1 MVGHVK
7 PIPMPI
13 ILAAISGD
21 EIALATVVLHYR
33 GYIRVLAM
41 RPTKDAYGNERLCI
55 DEDMQLRLEAKLIYA
70 IITGFRVLSA

>member
-1 MVGHVK
+1 MVGYVK
-7 PIPMPI
+7 PIPMPV
-13 ILAAISGD
+13 ILSAINGDQIAIAAVI
-21 EIALATVVLHYR
+21 LHYR

-41 RPTKDAYGNERLCI
+41 RPTKDAYGNERLRV

>member
-7 PIPMPI
+7 SIPMPV
-13 ILAAISGD
+13 ILEAINGD
-21 EIALATVVLHYR
+21 EIALAAVVLHYR

-41 RPTKDAYGNERLCI
+41 RPMKDACGNEHLSV

-70 IITGFRVLSA
+70 IMTGFNILAA

>member
-1 MVGHVK
+1 MVGHIK
-7 PIPMPI
+7 HIPMPI

-21 EIALATVVLHYR
+21 EIALAAVILHYR

-41 RPTKDAYGNERLCI
+41 RPMKDVCGNERLRV

>member
-1 MVGHVK
+1 MSGRVK
-7 PIPMPI
+7 PIPMPV

-21 EIALATVVLHYR
+21 EIALAAVILHYR

-41 RPTKDAYGNERLCI
+41 RPTKDAYGNERLRV

>member
-1 MVGHVK
+1 MVGYVK
-7 PIPMPI
+7 PIPMPV
-13 ILAAISGD
+13 ILSAINGD
-21 EIALATVVLHYR
+21 QIALAAVILHYR

-41 RPTKDAYGNERLCI
+41 RPTKDAYGNERLYV